1 MSGVELKA
9 NDAKAL
15 PAIKRRSVLSS
26 IHVVPILVTLAAV
39 AVAAV
44 AGWQAW
50 QYYMGAPWT
59 RDGTVRAYVVKIA
72 PEVAGEIV
80 KLPIVDNQFVH
91 KGDLLMLI
99 DPRNYSIA
107 VRQAEATVEQTRA
120 TSVNANA
127 EMTRRLKLSDIA
139 VTMEERQ
146 TYVSQAATAEATYQS
161 ALANLE
167 QARIN
172 FKRTE
177 VRSPV
182 NGYVTN
188 LTAQLGDYAN
198 VGDLQLS
205 VVNSDSYWV
214 DAYFEE
220 TALGRIREGDAA
232 TIKLM
237 GYSPLLRGRVQGLAR
252 GINVPNAQ
260 PDASGL
266 ASVNPIFTFVR
277 LAQRVPVRVH
287 IDEVPEGVTLVA
299 GLTATVQVEPN
310 QAPPVSGSKPSP
322 AHVSEAAPQ
331 PAPLETLTRRVA
343 ASRSFARHPTG
354 DAVSVSLESGRSTSV
369 TSGPAA
375 GRPTAGSVKRRASGG
390 ARDQRRRT
398 GRVPPALPPGVSRS
412 QRGFRRSQD
421 ARRTDR
427 REPPLWRCVGKS
439 RNRGE
444 RRRDGAR
451 RIPWADGRPLRRPD
465 HYTRTV
471 ASIPR
476 LAPPARPPEVA
487 ARMGTSIGP
496 TRAPHR
502 GTASRPPGNHLRGL
516 PNPGRHSRVRR
527 PRPVMSSLFCLSL
540 ENPS

>member
-15 PAIKRRSVLSS
+15 PAIKRRSVLTS
-26 IHVVPILVTLAAV
+26 IHVVPILATLAAV

-44 AGWQAW
+44 TGWQAW

-72 PEVAGEIV
+72 PEVAGQIV
-80 KLPIVDNQFVH
+80 QLPIVDNQFVH

-146 TYVSQAATAEATYQS
+146 TYVSQAATAEANYQS

-237 GYSPLLRGRVQGLAR
+237 GYSPLLRGTVQGLAR
-252 GINVPNAQ
+252 GINVPNAT

-277 LAQRVPVRVH
+277 LAQRVPVRIR
-287 IDEVPEGVTLVA
+287 IDEVPEGVELVA
-299 GLTATVQVEPN
+299 GLTATVQVEPD
-310 QAPPVSGSKPSP
+310 QAPSVSGSKPSS
-322 AHVSEAAPQ
+322 AHVSEAPPQ
-331 PAPLETLTRRVA
+331 PAPLETPVDASRQSAPPQAAPSHVTQQATPSAPPSKAADQPASQAAQPQAAPQPTQSSVAQSAAPETSADELAVSAPPSPQASAAADA
-343 ASRSFARHPTG
+343 ASADLKT
-354 DAVSVSLESGRSTSV
+354 LEEQIAANPPSGGASS
-369 TSGPAA
+369 
-375 GRPTAGSVKRRASGG
+375 PTAGNRGNGASADAMGPGEYLGQTVDLYDGQTIIPAPAHRSSDSLHRRA
-390 ARDQRRRT
+390 
-398 GRVPPALPPGVSRS
+398 
-412 QRGFRRSQD
+412 
-421 ARRTDR
+421 
-427 REPPLWRCVGKS
+427 
-439 RNRGE
+439 
-444 RRRDGAR
+444 
-451 RIPWADGRPLRRPD
+451 
-465 HYTRTV
+465 
-471 ASIPR
+471 
-476 LAPPARPPEVA
+476 
-487 ARMGTSIGP
+487 
-496 TRAPHR
+496 
-502 GTASRPPGNHLRGL
+502 
-516 PNPGRHSRVRR
+516 R
-527 PRPVMSSLFCLSL
+527 PRWRHGWGHQ
-540 ENPS
+540 

>member
-9 NDAKAL
+9 NDGKILAG
-15 PAIKRRSVLSS
+15 IKRGSVLSS
-26 IHVVPILVTLAAV
+26 IRVVPFLVTALAV

-72 PEVAGEIV
+72 PQVAGEIV
-80 KLPIVDNQFVH
+80 QLPIVDNQFVH

-107 VRQAEATVEQTRA
+107 ARQAEATVEQTRA
-120 TSVNANA
+120 TSENANA

-172 FKRTE
+172 LRRTE

-220 TALGRIREGDAA
+220 TTLDRIREGDAA

-237 GYSPLLRGRVQGLAR
+237 GYSPLLRGTVQGLAR
-252 GINVPNAQ
+252 GINVPNAT

-277 LAQRVPVRVH
+277 LAQRVPVRIR

-299 GLTATVQVEPN
+299 GLTATVQVEPS
-310 QAPPVSGSKPSP
+310 QAPPISGSKLSSGK
-322 AHVSEAAPQ
+322 VSQAAPQ
-331 PAPLETLTRRVA
+331 PTPLETLADPSPQSAPPQAAPSQAMTQATPSAPPSKAADQPASPAAQPQAAPPPPRSESVARSAAPETSADELAVAIPPSPQASAAADAAAADLKTLEEQIAANPPSGA
-343 ASRSFARHPTG
+343 ASSPTTGNRGNGASADAMEPGGYLGQTVDLYDGQSILPAPVHRSL
-354 DAVSVSLESGRSTSV
+354 DSLH
-369 TSGPAA
+369 
-375 GRPTAGSVKRRASGG
+375 RRA
-390 ARDQRRRT
+390 
-398 GRVPPALPPGVSRS
+398 
-412 QRGFRRSQD
+412 
-421 ARRTDR
+421 
-427 REPPLWRCVGKS
+427 
-439 RNRGE
+439 
-444 RRRDGAR
+444 
-451 RIPWADGRPLRRPD
+451 
-465 HYTRTV
+465 
-471 ASIPR
+471 
-476 LAPPARPPEVA
+476 
-487 ARMGTSIGP
+487 
-496 TRAPHR
+496 
-502 GTASRPPGNHLRGL
+502 
-516 PNPGRHSRVRR
+516 R
-527 PRPVMSSLFCLSL
+527 PRWRHGWGHQ
-540 ENPS
+540 

>member
-9 NDAKAL
+9 NDTKAL

-26 IHVVPILVTLAAV
+26 IHVVPVLVTLAAV

-72 PEVAGEIV
+72 PEVAGQIV
-80 KLPIVDNQFVH
+80 QLPIVDNQFVH

-120 TSVNANA
+120 TSENANA

-146 TYVSQAATAEATYQS
+146 TYVSQAATAEANYQS

-172 FKRTE
+172 LKRTQ

-182 NGYVTN
+182 NGYITN

-220 TALGRIREGDAA
+220 TSLGRIREGDAA

-252 GINVPNAQ
+252 GINVPNAA

-310 QAPPVSGSKPSP
+310 QAPSVSGSKPSS

-331 PAPLETLTRRVA
+331 PAPLETPVDASRQSAPPQAAPSHVTQQATPSALPSKAADQPASQTAQPQAAPQPTQSSVAQSAAPETSADALAVSIPPSPQASAAADA
-343 ASRSFARHPTG
+343 ASADLKT
-354 DAVSVSLESGRSTSV
+354 LEEQIAANPPSG
-369 TSGPAA
+369 AA
-375 GRPTAGSVKRRASGG
+375 SSPTAGNRGNGASADAMGPGEYLGQTVDLYDGQTIIPAPAHRSPDSLHRRA
-390 ARDQRRRT
+390 
-398 GRVPPALPPGVSRS
+398 
-412 QRGFRRSQD
+412 
-421 ARRTDR
+421 
-427 REPPLWRCVGKS
+427 
-439 RNRGE
+439 
-444 RRRDGAR
+444 
-451 RIPWADGRPLRRPD
+451 
-465 HYTRTV
+465 
-471 ASIPR
+471 
-476 LAPPARPPEVA
+476 
-487 ARMGTSIGP
+487 
-496 TRAPHR
+496 
-502 GTASRPPGNHLRGL
+502 
-516 PNPGRHSRVRR
+516 R
-527 PRPVMSSLFCLSL
+527 PRWRHGWGHQ
-540 ENPS
+540 